1 MKLIKTLLLML
12 IVFPLVAAAAPIAG
26 QQFEFITPEQ
36 PTVSGEKIEVTE
48 FFSYACP
55 HCHHFEVPLQ
65 QWLKTNGAKIKFVQV
80 PVIFRDEWRLFA
92 RAFYTAD
99 ALGVIDKVHGP
110 LFEAIHNFK
119 RPFKTEA
126 DLAKFFAEQGIKQQD
141 FKKAYASFAVDAK
154 LRRSEEMTRRYSV
167 NETPTLI
174 VNGKYRVNG
183 GLPAYRNLSANE
195 AFKAIFQT
203 VDALLAQGS

>member
-1 MKLIKTLLLML
+1 MKLIQALLLML
-12 IVFPLVAAAAPIAG
+12 VVSPLAVNAAPVAG
-26 QQFEFITPEQ
+26 QQFEVITPEQ
-36 PTVSGEKIEVTE
+36 PTVSGEKVEVTE

-55 HCHHFEVPLQ
+55 HCHHFEAPLQ
-65 QWLKTNGAKIKFVQV
+65 QWLKANGGKAKFVQV

-92 RAFYTAD
+92 RAFYTAE
-99 ALGVIDKVHGP
+99 ALGVLDKTHAT
-110 LFEAIHNFK
+110 LFEAIHNLK

-126 DLAKFFAEQGIKQQD
+126 DLAKFFAEQGVKQQD
-141 FKKAYASFAVDAK
+141 FNKAYASFAVDAK

-183 GLPAYRNLSANE
+183 GLPAYRNLPAGE

-203 VDALLAQGS
+203 VDALLAKGG